1 MSVPTWKRK
10 LSSAEYLYQT
20 YRMNIRLGEILMN
33 KPQKYKTNYADAIIQ
48 TALSALKH
56 SQIADSIF
64 MSKYT
69 KEEDYRMRRQ
79 NLLLARGEIQ
89 HVATACYIYLELVRK
104 RDYASE
110 AASGNGRQY
119 AKLYDQELEIGGMCE
134 ACHKLISGV
143 IKADTEIYN
152 KYIRPR

>member
-10 LSSAEYLYQT
+10 LSSAEYLYQV

-56 SQIADSIF
+56 AQIADSIF

-69 KEEDYRMRRQ
+69 KEEDYRTRRQ
-79 NLLLARGEIQ
+79 SLLLARGEIQ
-89 HVATACYIYLELVRK
+89 HIATACYIYLEIVRK

-110 AASGNGRQY
+110 ATGRSDKQY

-134 ACHKLISGV
+134 TCHRLISGV

-152 KYIRPR
+152 KYIRPH